1 MSSVADAGLQ
11 VWAQMV
17 RALADET
24 HVPLG
29 LHLNHRQ
36 VFSLTADCLRSGSAP
51 ERSTVQATAP
61 PFVQPL
67 HFLFLHLPHPADC
80 RPEVPPSP
88 TTQE

>member
-1 MSSVADAGLQ
+1 MSSVADAGPQ

-36 VFSLTADCLRSGSAP
+36 VFSLTANGLRSGSGIA
-51 ERSTVQATAP
+51 RTTVQATAP
-61 PFVQPL
+61 PLVQPL
-67 HFLFLHLPHPADC
+67 HFPHLPQPADH

-88 TTQE
+88 TAQE